1 MNSNPIHV
9 KLNNLGKWS
18 LGSAHYTFIHI
29 QMIFHM
35 SNVVNISKS
44 QIDQGRCLNFFES
57 FTISCQTNHQCFPEP
72 DYSHYLNLTSASDC
86 YKSWKEA
93 NPALY
98 GRIKKLKQEEEKQD
112 QGV

>member
-44 QIDQGRCLNFFES
+44 QIDQGRCLNFLRVLLFRAKKIINAS
-57 FTISCQTNHQCFPEP
+57 RSLITATI
-72 DYSHYLNLTSASDC
+72 
-86 YKSWKEA
+86 
-93 NPALY
+93 
-98 GRIKKLKQEEEKQD
+98 
-112 QGV
+112 